1 MAGKKQFANGTWQ
14 YSFKRKGVLDKTL
27 YLTFA
32 DEEEGDAYA
41 QRLDALLDRGIVPT
55 EHQPRARVLSL
66 SELVRE
72 YERDAHPSQ
81 KDRSAIGAVLR
92 AHGGLPVSRIDAA
105 WVDAWISQMKRME
118 HLAPATI
125 RARVGRWPG
134 VRTGAHE
141 RSYCK
146 CLMRRCAVCQMV
158 MRNTPRPIP
167 LQRVLSG
174 WMLSVTGV

>member
-32 DEEEGDAYA
+32 SEEEGDAYA
-41 QRLDALLDRGIVPT
+41 RKLDALLDRGIVPT
-55 EHQPRARVLSL
+55 EHQTRARVLSL

-125 RARVGRWPG
+125 RARVGALARCTDWG
-134 VRTGAHE
+134 VR
-141 RSYCK
+141 K
-146 CLMRRCAVCQMV
+146 KL
-158 MRNTPRPIP
+158 
-167 LQRVLSG
+167 LQTLQV
-174 WMLSVTGV
+174 